1 MIVFGDRQIQP
12 AVQAE
17 RLRHQPLPS
26 LHGGPRGPHCL
37 HDGTT
42 ESQRDHGADLADAEE
57 RRKRRKQRKWRK
69 STKDGQ
75 GLKIYVILL
84 NVLL

>member
-1 MIVFGDRQIQP
+1 MIVFGDRPIQP

-57 RRKRRKQRKWRK
+57 RRKRRKQRQQR
-69 STKDGQ
+69 Q
-75 GLKIYVILL
+75 QRQERQERQEA
-84 NVLL
+84 